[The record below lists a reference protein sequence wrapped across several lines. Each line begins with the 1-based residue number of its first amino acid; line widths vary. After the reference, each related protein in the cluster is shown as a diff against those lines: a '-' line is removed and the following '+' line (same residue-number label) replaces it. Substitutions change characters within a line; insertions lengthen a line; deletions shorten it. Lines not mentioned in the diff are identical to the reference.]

1 MVSLITDSLPP
12 SEYRIG
18 SNPQRKERLYVLYL
32 ETECRRRLGVLR
44 RFTEYAVDMTAVNKE
59 VTNSEVTDEKEIY
72 VGYGAD
78 SEETE

>member
-1 MVSLITDSLPP
+1 
-12 SEYRIG
+12 
-18 SNPQRKERLYVLYL
+18 
-32 ETECRRRLGVLR
+32 
-44 RFTEYAVDMTAVNKE
+44 MTAVNKE